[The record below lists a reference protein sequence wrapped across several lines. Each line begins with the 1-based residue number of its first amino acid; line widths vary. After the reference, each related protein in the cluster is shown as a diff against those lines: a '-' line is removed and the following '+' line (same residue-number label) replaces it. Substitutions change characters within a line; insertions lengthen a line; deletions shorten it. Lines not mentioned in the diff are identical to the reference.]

1 MAIHSFLKAER
12 GDPDWQYTP
21 ENYFGKEFKI
31 IDASQVELEEGASNK
46 VVLRQNPTEKELL
59 AKHLRVQIQNDA
71 DLEMIIINEV
81 DTDLQQVFLYDIH
94 LKPGASISLGLF
106 AKDGKLN
113 KHIIQVV
120 QEEGSTFSAYGLISN
135 ETGGDT
141 EVITKVVHQGAGS
154 SSSQLFLGLAGE
166 NSQTVFQGIAVA
178 EPNAVGC
185 EIIIEN
191 CNLVT
196 GELGRCYSK
205 PDTYINADFVTAG
218 YASET
223 ETISLEKISYLQ
235 SRGISGVLAR
245 EIILSGFRNQ
255 AISLVSEENIRTEIK
270 EIYVD

>member
-1 MAIHSFLKAER
+1 MTIHSFLKAER

-21 ENYFGKEFKI
+21 EDYFGKEFKI
-31 IDASQVELEEGASNK
+31 IDASLVELEEGISDK

-59 AKHLRVQIQNDA
+59 AKHLRIQIQKDA
-71 DLEMIIINEV
+71 TLEMIIINDV
-81 DTDLQQVFLYDIH
+81 DPNLQQVFLYDIH
-94 LKPGASISLGLF
+94 LKPGAAITLGLF

-120 QEEGSTFSAYGLISN
+120 QEQGSTFTAYGLLSN

-141 EVITKVVHQGAGS
+141 EIITKIIHQGESS

-178 EPNAVGC
+178 EPNSEGC
-185 EIIIEN
+185 EITIEN

-196 GELGRCYSK
+196 GEQGRCYSK
-205 PDTYINADFVTAG
+205 PDTYINAEFVSAG

-235 SRGISGVLAR
+235 SRGISGADAR
-245 EIILSGFRNQ
+245 EMILSGFRNQ
-255 AISLVSEENIRTEIK
+255 VISLISEENIRSEIK
-270 EIYVD
+270 EIYID